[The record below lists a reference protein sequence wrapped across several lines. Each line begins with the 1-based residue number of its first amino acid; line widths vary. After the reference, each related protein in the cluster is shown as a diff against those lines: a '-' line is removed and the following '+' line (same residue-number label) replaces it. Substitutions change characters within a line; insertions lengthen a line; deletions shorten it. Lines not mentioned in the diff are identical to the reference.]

1 MEGVPDTDW
10 NASRENPMK
19 MTAIL
24 ALMLTARPAA
34 AQEVWKWQATARVEG
49 SGGRSVTESGRDLGS
64 LGVWST
70 EQSLRRRIR
79 ASDAVFIMAGAS
91 YERIALSRPAG
102 APLPDYLQ
110 AAAARLG
117 VEWLIDQK
125 SWVFVDAAPGLYGDE
140 RASGRAAN
148 VPVAAQYN
156 RLLAPGLRV
165 LGGLSIDPFR
175 KAKVLPFG
183 GAAWRL
189 NSRWNLRLLLPEP
202 RVEYRAHWDE
212 SQTVDLF
219 AGFSLAGGQYRVA
232 EDLGARRGRAEING
246 QTLSYAATRVLGG
259 ARWMRG
265 DFEAEL
271 AAGWA
276 PARTFRYE
284 PSGVELKSNGA
295 PFAGL
300 SLAARF

>member
-1 MEGVPDTDW
+1 MNAMQISITLLSCALAVPV
-10 NASRENPMK
+10 S
-19 MTAIL
+19 
-24 ALMLTARPAA
+24 
-34 AQEVWKWQATARVEG
+34 AQEVWKWQASSRIEG
-49 SGGRSVTESGRDLGS
+49 SGLKSVTESGRDLGG
-64 LGVWST
+64 LGVWSM
-70 EQSLRRRIR
+70 EHSLRRRVR
-79 ASDAVFIMAGAS
+79 ASDSVFIMVGAS
-91 YERIALSRPAG
+91 YERVALSRPAS

-110 AAAARLG
+110 AAAARIG
-117 VEWLIDQK
+117 AEWLIDGK

-156 RLLAPGLRV
+156 RLLRPGLRV

-189 NSRWNLRLLLPEP
+189 TPRWNLRLLLPDP
-202 RVEYRAHWDE
+202 RVEYRAVWDE

-219 AGFSLAGGQYRVA
+219 GGLSLTGGQYRVS
-232 EDLGARRGRAEING
+232 ENLGARRGRSEING
-246 QTLSYAATRVLGG
+246 QTLSYSTSRVIGG

-271 AAGWA
+271 SAGWA
-276 PARTFRYE
+276 LARTFRYE

-300 SLAARF
+300 SASARF